1 MQNWKKILYSVGMG
15 VVACLIVVATG
26 VLLWQLTAGQ
36 RRTMAEEYLQK
47 ADDYLAEDDGQ
58 ALWELTKAYTLDL
71 SYRDY
76 RVKRAL
82 ALRTLG
88 DKDAEKEL
96 KEVIDLNWADD
107 MVNFRYAEILLE
119 QGKENEAVDFFKK
132 VTNRADSEVKNEVLL
147 NLLQLAG
154 NQGKWEEAVGF
165 RGQLIDL
172 EKNNPEKL
180 RYEAALSLV
189 TVDLNDEL
197 KKKLK
202 LVLGE
207 KFSEEKYTILNQVNG
222 DSYVVQAADWLLDLG
237 LTKWG
242 RNYLQQ
248 LDQTDLEMIDVY
260 LLQAKSYWLEGK
272 CALAADYIER
282 TYQIDST
289 NEQVREWEEL
299 IGGGCRE
306 LK

>member
-1 MQNWKKILYSVGMG
+1 MQNWKKIFYSVGMG
-15 VVACLIVVATG
+15 VVACLIVIATG
-26 VLLWQLTAGQ
+26 VLIWQLTAGQ
-36 RRTMAEEYLQK
+36 RRAMAEEYLQN
-47 ADDYLAEDDGQ
+47 ANDFLAKDDGQ

-76 RVKRAL
+76 RVKRAV
-82 ALRTLG
+82 ALQTLG
-88 DKDAEKEL
+88 DKNAEKEL

-107 MVNFRYAEILLE
+107 MVNFRYAEILLK
-119 QGKENEAVDFFKK
+119 QGKENEAVDYFKK

-154 NQGKWEEAVGF
+154 NQGRWEEAVGF

-189 TVDLNDEL
+189 TVDLNEEL

-207 KFSEEKYTILNQVNG
+207 KFSEEKYVILNQVNG

-237 LTKWG
+237 LPKWG

-248 LDQTDLEMIDVY
+248 LDPTDLEVIDVY
-260 LLQAKSYWLEGK
+260 LLHAKSYWSEGK

-282 TYQIDST
+282 AYQIDST
-289 NEQVREWEEL
+289 NEQVREWGEM
-299 IGGGCRE
+299 IKKGCGD
-306 LK
+306 